1 MVQRKVVN
9 KLGIQVESSKKYAA
23 SEKLSTALKPC
34 YQHQDGKNKGGGD
47 IKKKMKRS
55 RSIKLMDVESLRPP
69 PRQDQSRFKK
79 LPVIDVSNITASQK
93 KTSPLVK
100 TLDCSPNY
108 MKPTSSSYARKER
121 LHLQVSPQSQT
132 SDKNKSPENFTSSKP
147 SLGLKPMKVLKRN
160 CSLKPVRS
168 SMKKS
173 YGVASYHP
181 KLNASRATCSST
193 LKDSK
198 FPAYVDLHP
207 EGTELEGTSVMKVCP
222 YTYCSLNGHLHAAL
236 PPLKRFL
243 SARRRLLK
251 TQKSMKLKVL
261 SSPQQKNSGGRKK
274 ETVTG
279 QMGFDGDP
287 VTGSA
292 VSIMLKE
299 VHPDFFVEIF
309 AKPRGEKAES
319 ENYSDAD
326 THNSAS
332 EFSISDSTKVLIA
345 SSESAETNMEDDGVP
360 ESQLTKNLGHNNGI
374 FTPEMD
380 VSMKFP
386 EAIEFD
392 QEVLVWDTDNLADW
406 IEADQVKTSYKC
418 WKETETISEGMDK
431 DKSVSDA
438 TDMDWEEGAPDFDN
452 GTDYS
457 AFSEDGSVSLTSHV
471 PGNEAYHDLTG
482 DPADSI
488 RANEVVLEEA
498 NTIQVHKEDAESF
511 INYESNDFKLDGDEN
526 LVIYEVCDAVNG
538 MNHNQPSEAEPL
550 SQGRYDNITILSI
563 EESDT
568 LSNMQN
574 NTIYSTDFADN
585 VSGDPTETNDE
596 SKANPEQEKNDY
608 MYEHASV
615 GDDTKGSLDQPI
627 CTIGMK
633 SLEYHTETE
642 QGAVK
647 KHQSSDNRHS
657 ATYSKIP
664 ELNETD
670 DSNGLLKIQ
679 ISDFS
684 ETGQDTANADRTNM
698 DAEVCQCHDGCRNHE
713 NRCKEEA
720 MIDLSSITPDKS
732 FPPASLCTFDAQPV
746 VHNMEENQD
755 SEKDQGKLGYHYI
768 SKSTCFEECNDKEKY
783 RSTSAEDCIRTSDK
797 MQLEEKTMTNA
808 EKAYVPPNIKSSEK
822 DEAITNAGSNSD
834 KPLPETV
841 SNLQWKQN
849 KVGKRPIEN
858 CDQLKKFNPRPPRYL
873 LPEPDPEAEKVDL
886 RHQMMDERKNAEEW
900 MIDYA
905 LQKTVTKLAP
915 ARKRRVALLVE
926 AFETVMPLP
935 KCEAHLRHAAAS
947 FTHARPIQACN

>member
-23 SEKLSTALKPC
+23 SEKKRSTALKPC

-47 IKKKMKRS
+47 IKKKMKKS
-55 RSIKLMDVESLRPP
+55 RSIKLLDIENLRPP
-69 PRQDQSRFKK
+69 PRQDQSKIKK
-79 LPVIDVSNITASQK
+79 LPVTDVSNITASQK

-100 TLDCSPNY
+100 TLDGSPNY

-121 LHLQVSPQSQT
+121 LDLQVSPQSRT
-132 SDKNKSPENFTSSKP
+132 SDKNNSPKNFTSSKP

-160 CSLKPVRS
+160 SSLKPVRS

-181 KLNASRATCSST
+181 KLNANRATCSST

-236 PPLKRFL
+236 PPLKHFL

-251 TQKSMKLKVL
+251 TQKSMKLKAL
-261 SSPQQKNSGGRKK
+261 SSPRQKNSGGRKK
-274 ETVTG
+274 EIVTG
-279 QMGFDGDP
+279 QIEFDGDP

-292 VSIMLKE
+292 VPIVLKE

-309 AKPRGEKAES
+309 AKPRGENAES
-319 ENYSDAD
+319 ENYSDANK
-326 THNSAS
+326 HNSEP
-332 EFSISDSTKVLIA
+332 EFNISDTTKVLIP

-360 ESQLTKNLGHNNGI
+360 ESHLTNNLGHNNGI
-374 FTPEMD
+374 FTAETD

-386 EAIEFD
+386 EDIEFG
-392 QEVLVWDTDNLADW
+392 QEVLVWDTDNLAGW

-418 WKETETISEGMDK
+418 CKETETICEGMDK

-482 DPADSI
+482 DPVDSI

-511 INYESNDFKLDGDEN
+511 INYEGNDFKLDGDEN
-526 LVIYEVCDAVNG
+526 LMIHEVCDAVNG
-538 MNHNQPSEAEPL
+538 LNHNQPSEAEPF
-550 SQGRYDNITILSI
+550 SQ
-563 EESDT
+563 
-568 LSNMQN
+568 
-574 NTIYSTDFADN
+574 DFADN
-585 VSGDPTETNDE
+585 VAGDPTQTDDE
-596 SKANPEQEKNDY
+596 SRANPEQEKNDY

-627 CTIGMK
+627 CTTGMK

-647 KHQSSDNRHS
+647 KHQSSDYQHS
-657 ATYSKIP
+657 ATYSEIP

-684 ETGQDTANADRTNM
+684 ETGQDTATSDRTNM
-698 DAEVCQCHDGCRNHE
+698 DAEVCQCDDGCCINQE
-713 NRCKEEA
+713 NRRKEEA
-720 MIDLSSITPDKS
+720 MIDLCSITPGQS

-768 SKSTCFEECNDKEKY
+768 SKSTCFEECDDKEKY

-797 MQLEEKTMTNA
+797 MQFEEKTVTNA

-822 DEAITNAGSNSD
+822 DEAITNAGSNSN

-841 SNLQWKQN
+841 SNLKWKQN

-926 AFETVMPLP
+926 AFETVMPPP